1 MRGEQRRYERR
12 KRRAGGAE
20 ERGGQSESKSRKGQR
35 TGEEMDVSVGL
46 SKLIKIKV
54 SMMVK

>member
-20 ERGGQSESKSRKGQR
+20 ERGGQSESKRAGKDRGQ
-35 TGEEMDVSVGL
+35 
-46 SKLIKIKV
+46 
-54 SMMVK
+54 VKRWTFLWDYQS